1 MCVFG
6 CFTFPKS
13 LKQVYKV
20 PRRQIRRWT
29 GSTGYL
35 AGAPPHGSSPSSF
48 SSLSDQLSEKKTRK
62 KEDGDGEGVGQV
74 HLGAGVPVLPRV
86 VPVQDHPRTILDTGF
101 LPLGPPSQGERAA
114 AMEGE
119 GRPSP
124 VGSVGCRGRRSLVA
138 VRPASAVRAALSR
151 HRVSE

>member
-6 CFTFPKS
+6 CFTFSKS
-13 LKQVYKV
+13 FKQFYKV
-20 PRRQIRRWT
+20 PRRQIKRLT
-29 GSTGYL
+29 GWVHL
-35 AGAPPHGSSPSSF
+35 FPCWRSSPSSF

-62 KEDGDGEGVGQV
+62 KEAGDGEGVGQV

-86 VPVQDHPRTILDTGF
+86 VSVQDHPRTILDTGF
-101 LPLGPPSQGERAA
+101 PPLGPPSQGERAA

-124 VGSVGCRGRRSLVA
+124 AGSVGCRRRRSLVA

>member
-13 LKQVYKV
+13 FKQFYKV
-20 PRRQIRRWT
+20 PRRQIRRL
-29 GSTGYL
+29 TGYTCSF
-35 AGAPPHGSSPSSF
+35 ASAPPSSS

-62 KEDGDGEGVGQV
+62 KGSRIRDGEGVGQV

-101 LPLGPPSQGERAA
+101 PPLGPPSQGERAA

-124 VGSVGCRGRRSLVA
+124 AGSVGCRGRRRSLVA

>member
-13 LKQVYKV
+13 FKQFYKV

-29 GSTGYL
+29 GYTCSL
-35 AGAPPHGSSPSSF
+35 ASAPSSSF

-62 KEDGDGEGVGQV
+62 KEAGDGEGVGQV

-101 LPLGPPSQGERAA
+101 PPLGPPSQGERAA

-124 VGSVGCRGRRSLVA
+124 AGSVGCRGRGRSLVA